1 MSQTANAEVARSA
14 ARPAPRAY
22 AHALDGL
29 RALCALAVVGY
40 HMGFRWIEGGFHG
53 VTVLFVLS
61 GYLATAGLIREFR
74 RSHGHIDLVGYW
86 TRRVRR
92 TYPTTIVFILVC
104 LAVCGLLNHVML
116 TKMRPDIIPAL
127 LNYLNWSKIFRA
139 ESYFAQAG
147 SPSPLTHF
155 WTLAIEWQ
163 FYLIWPPILYLL
175 LRTRLKKRYLQIGL
189 LVLALVSAGL
199 MAWLYVPDADP
210 SRAYYG
216 TDARIHSLL
225 LGCFLALFWPFFGTV
240 GKRVDQ
246 LPPRYASLINPL
258 GAVSLIA
265 LIALMLFTKGYTAFS
280 YWGGTLLVS
289 VLSMFAIA
297 ACTPADTWLARVL
310 SLRPLTWIG
319 ERSYAIYLWHYPIIE
334 WMTKRNAAVVT
345 PWWHYVAMLAVT
357 LVVAELSYR
366 LIELPLRSTPLLEA
380 IGLRAPRSERLESAA
395 APADRRE
402 TTELPRVASPA
413 GARTAAEVP
422 HTRQGGSGRGPWF
435 VATRALY
442 GVTLLAVTGCALWA
456 LIFVPPVN
464 ALGDAADEKRVS
476 QASLRKP
483 LRDGVYDV
491 VFLGD
496 SVSLGANKQLTAAF
510 PHGLVDAEGSREAE
524 PTLERF
530 QEYLDQGVV
539 GDTVVFHVGTNG
551 LLDDEIMEKIVAA
564 VGPERTLWL
573 VNDRVPDNRCEP
585 NNQAIQ
591 NAVDAHDNVHLID
604 WYSATEGHSEYL
616 DSDGIHLTYEGRDA
630 YAQLVVDTMGYVRPN
645 DANTRYDVVLL
656 GDAAAL
662 SAADQLAA
670 AFPHGVVDCA
680 KGRDPQKLAEA
691 FQDYLDAKVAGDD
704 VVVCVGSDEP
714 VDQSALDAL
723 VAAIGGE
730 RRVWLVNVRV
740 ASDWC
745 QEVNAALAA
754 CAQANDNVSL
764 VDWYA
769 ASEGHADW
777 MGENGTDLTEAG
789 AQAYADLIVRTM
801 AYDPNAAQ
809 AHAQDFEA
817 TGTAVLSDGEGN

>member
-1 MSQTANAEVARSA
+1 MSQTAAES

-40 HMGFRWIEGGFHG
+40 HMGFRWMEGGFHG

-74 RSHGHIDLVGYW
+74 RKRGHIDLLGYW
-86 TRRVRR
+86 ARRVRR
-92 TYPTTIVFILVC
+92 TYPTTVVFIVVC
-104 LAVCGLLNHVML
+104 LAVCGFLNHVML

-163 FYLIWPPILYLL
+163 FYLVWPPLLYLL
-175 LRTRLKKRYLQIGL
+175 LRKRVRKRTLQIGL
-189 LVLALVSAGL
+189 LVGALVSAGL
-199 MAWLYVPDADP
+199 MAWLYVPGADP

-240 GKRVDQ
+240 GKRCDQ
-246 LPPRYASLINPL
+246 LPPRYALLLNPL
-258 GAVSLIA
+258 GAFGLVA
-265 LIALMLFTKGYTAFS
+265 LVVLSVLTKGYTPFS

-289 VLSMFAIA
+289 VLALFVIA
-297 ACTPADTWLARVL
+297 ACTPTDTWIARVL

-357 LVVAELSYR
+357 LVAAELSYR
-366 LIELPLRSTPLLEA
+366 FIECPLRSTPLLEA
-380 IGLRAPRSERLESAA
+380 LGIRQARPQAPASGLPSDSDATTSFRRTAPGAPRT
-395 APADRRE
+395 RRGGFGPGGWF
-402 TTELPRVASPA
+402 TVPRTIACV
-413 GARTAAEVP
+413 GA
-422 HTRQGGSGRGPWF
+422 
-435 VATRALY
+435 
-442 GVTLLAVTGCALWA
+442 LAVTCCALWA
-456 LIFVPPVN
+456 LIFVPSVN
-464 ALGDAADEKRVS
+464 ALGDAADTKRVS

-483 LRDGVYDV
+483 LVDGVYDV

-496 SVSLGANKQLTAAF
+496 SVSLGANKQLTEAF

-530 QEYLDQGVV
+530 QEYLDKGVV